1 MNILKLDSNKHL
13 SITSSSFVQSLDDFE
28 LLRIYI
34 SQTILETDISN
45 YSFRVNIIN
54 KENSGVVIDLIN
66 PVVYK
71 SYYKYEIALP
81 GEITS
86 SAQELKVWIEF
97 SKDSRSAQTN
107 SVDIYVDKYKN
118 IENYMTEQQKNTI
131 SDLTNRLSNAE
142 NYIEEL
148 KQGVVLLG
156 KKEGE

>member
-1 MNILKLDSNKHL
+1 MNILKLDSDKHL

-54 KENSGVVIDLIN
+54 KEISGAVIDLIN

-97 SKDSRSAQTN
+97 SKGSRLAQTN
-107 SVDIYVDKYKN
+107 SVDIYVDEYKN

-148 KQGVVLLG
+148 KQGVILLG